1 MSKSI
6 KKLNDAEIAQVAGG
20 QGEIAGRYLR
30 LRSEDTKTG
39 DGEIGARYL
48 RLKSE
53 TTK

>member
-6 KKLNDAEIAQVAGG
+6 KKLNDTEIAQVAGG
-20 QGEIAGRYLR
+20 QGEIAGRYLN
-30 LRSEDTKTG
+30 LRSENTK